1 MRTLLLLGTLVGPV
15 FAAQSVIARESS
27 SVSIEYLTRVS
38 AGQKPRLRIRTTES
52 VGKVR
57 IEMVRDDGKLVQ
69 TGFGPVGP
77 GATQEVLLP
86 SDVGVHRYTGT
97 VRVEQGG
104 VGHDESIAFEA
115 VVADALRLQIDR
127 ASVDVTARHFSMT
140 VSRDPRVVEIV
151 VRGLDGSTLAE
162 NSHDLQGHKA
172 GVPIVLSWPAVTGAV
187 ARIDL
192 KVTDVYGYFAGMS
205 MFPWVAIPHEEV
217 NFETGSDA
225 VRDSERSKLEASLKE
240 IVAMVNHYKDVGPAN
255 LFIAGHTDTR
265 GDPIYNRDLSMRRA
279 RAIAGYFRKR
289 GLRFPI
295 LFEGFGDTSLRVAT
309 PDETDEIRNRRVDYI
324 LSREAPSLR
333 STGFAVAWKRLK

>member
-1 MRTLLLLGTLVGPV
+1 MGSLVGLA
-15 FAAQSVIARESS
+15 FGAQTVMARESS
-27 SVSIEYLTRVS
+27 IAIEYQTRVS
-38 AGQKPRLRIRTTES
+38 VGQKPRLRIRTTEP

-57 IEMVRDDGKLVQ
+57 VELVRDDGKVVQ
-69 TGFGPVGP
+69 TGFGPVGQ
-77 GATQEVLLP
+77 GATQEVLLL

-97 VRVEQGG
+97 VRVENGG
-104 VGHDESIAFEA
+104 VTHDESIAFEA
-115 VVADALRLQIDR
+115 VVADALRLQIDKT
-127 ASVDVTARHFSMT
+127 SVDVTARRFSLT
-140 VSRDPRVVEIV
+140 VSRDPRVADIV

-162 NSHDLQGHKA
+162 DSHDLQRQKA
-172 GVPIVLSWPAVTGAV
+172 GAPIVLSWPAVKGDV
-187 ARIDL
+187 ARIDI
-192 KVTDVYGYFAGMS
+192 KVTDVYGYYAGMS

-225 VRDSERSKLEASLKE
+225 VRDSERSKLETSLKE
-240 IVAMVNHYKDVGPAN
+240 IVAMVNRYKDVGPAN

-309 PDETDEIRNRRVDYI
+309 PDETDEVRNRRVDYI